1 MTTHDAGVTNSD
13 EDRSVERLIAE
24 AIDAARR
31 GDTSEARLL
40 AGDALRRDPENRDAA
55 EIARLADSSP
65 AELRRLTIL
74 FCDLVGST
82 AMSVRHDPGEYGRM
96 LESYHRNCDDVITA
110 NGGRVTRRVGDGV
123 LALFGHPV
131 SYGDDTRRAVR
142 AARALVQRMQAMRA
156 GVAAEFGDVF
166 EVRVAVHHGLV
177 HLDLVESQVYGL
189 APNLAA
195 RLQEL
200 AEPDHVVVSS
210 QVASIVGE
218 LFKFTEHPP
227 VELRGLDGPLSYLTV
242 DDELPET
249 PRRGRVWASPFV
261 GRLDEQNR
269 IREFVDP
276 TTTGESCVMIVQG
289 EPGIG
294 KSRLVHESLGGA
306 ANLPKRNLLSVCS
319 VYEQSDEMRAVRPF
333 LSLNGSVISTDPRAR
348 LRQLRADLVMLGLD
362 PETHLPLLAPLLGLD
377 PSTGY
382 DPPAS
387 DISRIRDLTVES
399 VRAWLGAA
407 AAPGGVLVQI
417 DDLQWAD
424 DASRT
429 LILGLAARP
438 IDGVRVLATTRPDPR
453 TSTGGRVEVIDLLPL
468 GATHSLELAAHAVPG
483 IGRDALDH
491 VLARG
496 HGVPLFLEELAGMGE
511 VAEVPPD
518 MRARLS
524 ETSAV
529 PGVLYE
535 PLLARLSQPSVD
547 LRVAQVAATIGTT
560 FDIEVLGASMH
571 RSRERLEDAVA
582 DLMAAGIVSES
593 GPATFQFRHGLVR
606 DMAYDLQTTDDRRE
620 THRRV
625 GTALRASNADRRDG
639 SWTVIAQHFHNAG
652 STRDAVDA
660 YGRAAGETR
669 DLGAL
674 EAARQLLGTAL
685 ELLDTLPRSDQRRL
699 LEVTLRLQRA
709 FLSVT
714 MAGNADPQALADYDA
729 CERLVHEHAAGPELV
744 DTLVSLWG
752 YHTARGAMVRADE
765 LLDEI
770 RATGVCDDP
779 VYDAQNRGAKGLV
792 ALLRGDY
799 TSASACFAATDAV
812 RPDGIIDEAQPSRW
826 QFPNDPIAVEG
837 AFRGV
842 LAWQLGDDDGCRRHL
857 RNARHRAELLPF
869 PHGAFSLCYV
879 LHYGVWMDIEQG
891 DFDQARRSVD
901 ELIGLA
907 TRHGFDFWSVSAT
920 MLNSTLNASVELARP
935 TPDVNVLR
943 TEADQQSALR
953 SVITMIDS
961 QAFLPFG
968 LTRQAPL
975 AALLDGHESALALL
989 DRAEVIASQ
998 TGSRFYLAE
1007 TWRTRALIL
1016 RSVEP
1021 QQSRHAIDEALRI
1034 AQEQGAVVFEQ
1045 RIRADM
1051 EAGAG
1056 ISAET

>member
-1 MTTHDAGVTNSD
+1 VTGHHGGVAD
-13 EDRSVERLIAE
+13 ENEEQSVERLIAE
-24 AIDAARR
+24 AIDAATR
-31 GDTSEARLL
+31 GDTAEARLL

-65 AELRRLTIL
+65 AELRRLTIV

-96 LESYHRNCDDVITA
+96 LELYHRNCDDVISA

-142 AARALVQRMQAMRA
+142 AGRALVQRIQAVRTE
-156 GVAAEFGDVF
+156 VEAEFDDVF

-200 AEPDHVVVSS
+200 AEPDQVVVSA

-218 LFKFTEHPP
+218 LFTLTEHPP
-227 VELRGLDGPLSYLTV
+227 VELRGLDGPLAYFTV
-242 DDELPET
+242 GDELPDT

-261 GRLDEQNR
+261 GRLDEQDR
-269 IREFVDP
+269 IRRFADP
-276 TTTGESCVMIVQG
+276 AATAGPSMLVVQG

-294 KSRLVHESLGGA
+294 KSRVVHEALAGA
-306 ANLPKRNLLSVCS
+306 TNLPARILLGVCS
-319 VYEQSDEMRAVRPF
+319 AYERSDELRAIRPF
-333 LSLNGSVISTDPRAR
+333 LALSGTTEPGEPRSR
-348 LRQLRADLVMLGLD
+348 LRQLRAELVTLGLD
-362 PETHLPLLAPLLGLD
+362 PEAHVPLLAPVLGLD
-377 PSTGY
+377 PSAGY
-382 DPPAS
+382 TPHAS
-387 DISRIRDLTVES
+387 DLSRIRDLTVES
-399 VRAWLGAA
+399 IRAWLGAA
-407 AAPGGVLVQI
+407 AALGGVLLQV

-424 DASRT
+424 EASRAV
-429 LILGLAARP
+429 LLGLARRP
-438 IDGVRVLATTRPDPR
+438 LDGVRVLATTRPDPLM
-453 TSTGGRVEVIDLLPL
+453 TGGESVEVLELLPL
-468 GATHSLELAAHAVPG
+468 GATYSLELATQVVPG
-483 IGRDALDH
+483 IGRDALDR

-496 HGVPLFLEELAGMGE
+496 HGVPLFLEELAAAGE
-511 VAEVPPD
+511 MKEVPPD

-535 PLLARLSQPSVD
+535 PLLARLSQPTVD
-547 LRVAQVAATIGTT
+547 LRVAQVAATIGTV
-560 FDIEVLGASMH
+560 FDIDVLGASMG
-571 RSRERLEDAVA
+571 RSRERLERSVGALA
-582 DLMAAGIVSES
+582 TAGIVSES
-593 GPATFQFRHGLVR
+593 GPGVFQFRHGLVR

-625 GTALRASNADRRDG
+625 GVALRASSSDRPEE
-639 SWTVIAQHFHNAG
+639 SWTVIAQHFHSAG
-652 STRDAVDA
+652 SARDAVDA
-660 YGRAAGETR
+660 YSRAAAETR

-674 EAARQLLGTAL
+674 EAARRLLGTAL
-685 ELLDTLPRSDQRRL
+685 ELLETLPASDQRRL

-714 MAGNADPQALADYDA
+714 MAGNADPHARADYDA
-729 CERLVHEHAAGPELV
+729 CEQLVQEHSAGPELV

-752 YHTARGAMVRADE
+752 YYTALGSLVRSDE

-779 VYDAQNRGAKGLV
+779 VYDAQNHGAKGLV
-792 ALLRGDY
+792 AFLRGDF
-799 TSASACFAATDAV
+799 TFASRCFAAADAV
-812 RPDGIIDEAQPSRW
+812 RPPGVIEETEPSRW
-826 QFPNDPIAVEG
+826 QFPNDPIAVED

-842 LAWQLGDDDGCRRHL
+842 LAWQLGDDDAARRHL

-879 LHYGVWMDIEQG
+879 LHYGVWVDIENG
-891 DFDQARRSVD
+891 DFDRARRSVD

-907 TRHGFDFWSVSAT
+907 TRHGFDFWSVSAA
-920 MLNSTLNASVELARP
+920 MLSSTLKACVELARS
-935 TPDVNVLR
+935 TPDITVLR
-943 TEADQQSALR
+943 AENDQQSALR

-961 QAFLPFG
+961 QAFVPFG
-968 LTRQAPL
+968 LTRQAL
-975 AALLDGHESALALL
+975 VIDVIDGHEPALAML
-989 DRAEVIASQ
+989 DRAEVVAGQ
-998 TGSRFYLAE
+998 TGSHFYLAE
-1007 TWRTRALIL
+1007 TWRTRAAVL
-1016 RSVEP
+1016 RAVEP
-1021 QQSRHAIDEALRI
+1021 ELSRHALGEAVRI
-1034 AQEQGAVVFEQ
+1034 AREQGAVVFE
-1045 RIRADM
+1045 RRALADL
-1051 EAGAG
+1051 EAAVSDPGA
-1056 ISAET
+1056 A

>member
-1 MTTHDAGVTNSD
+1 MTDSGGSGDLA
-13 EDRSVERLIAE
+13 VERLIAE

-31 GDTSEARLL
+31 GDTAEARLL
-40 AGDALRRDPENRDAA
+40 AGDALRHDPDNRDAA
-55 EIARLADSSP
+55 EIAKLTDSSP

-96 LESYHRNCDDVITA
+96 LELYHRNCDDVITA

-142 AARALVQRMQAMRA
+142 AGRALVQRIRSLRPQ
-156 GVAAEFGDVF
+156 VEAEFRDVF
-166 EVRVAVHHGLV
+166 EVRVALHHGLV

-200 AEPDHVVVSS
+200 AQPDQVVVSP
-210 QVASIVGE
+210 QVAAIVGE
-218 LFKFTEHPP
+218 QFTFTEHPP
-227 VELRGLDGPLSYLTV
+227 VELRGLDGPLAFLTV
-242 DDELPET
+242 EDELPET
-249 PRRGRVWASPFV
+249 PRRGRVWAAPFV
-261 GRLDEQNR
+261 GRHDEQDR
-269 IREFVDP
+269 IRRFVDP
-276 TTTGESCVMIVQG
+276 TAGVDSDVLVVQG

-294 KSRLVHESLGGA
+294 KSRLVHEALAGA
-306 ANLPKRNLLSVCS
+306 RNLPARISLSVCS
-319 VYEQSDEMRAVRPF
+319 AYERSDELRAVRPV
-333 LSLNGSVISTDPRAR
+333 LSLGSVESTEPRAR
-348 LRQLRADLVMLGLD
+348 LRQLRADLITLGLD
-362 PETHLPLLAPLLGLD
+362 PEVHTPLLAPVLGLD
-377 PSTGY
+377 PSDGY
-382 DPPAS
+382 DPPAL
-387 DISRIRDLTVES
+387 DLSRIRDLTVDS
-399 VRAWLGAA
+399 IRTWMAA
-407 AAPGGVLVQI
+407 AADPGGLLVQV

-424 DASRT
+424 DASRSV
-429 LILGLAARP
+429 LLELADRP
-438 IDGVRVLATTRPDPR
+438 VEGVRVLATSRVDPCLEAA
-453 TSTGGRVEVIDLLPL
+453 GAVDVLELLPL
-468 GATHSLELAAHAVPG
+468 GATHSLELAAQVLPG

-496 HGVPLFLEELAGMGE
+496 HGVPLFLEELAAMGDVE
-511 VAEVPPD
+511 DVPPD
-518 MRARLS
+518 MRALLS

-535 PLLARLSQPSVD
+535 PLLARLSQSTVD

-560 FDIEVLGASMH
+560 FDIDVLGASMN
-571 RSRERLEDAVA
+571 RTRTRLEHAVA
-582 DLMAAGIVSES
+582 ALVSAGIVSES
-593 GPATFQFRHGLVR
+593 GPGTFQFRHGLVR
-606 DMAYDLQTTDDRRE
+606 DMAYDLQTTDDRRA

-625 GTALRASNADRRDG
+625 GTALLESGGDRPDE

-652 STRDAVDA
+652 AVRDAVDA
-660 YGRAAGETR
+660 YGRAAAETR

-674 EAARQLLGTAL
+674 DAARRLLGTAL
-685 ELLDTLPRSDQRRL
+685 ELLEELPPNDQRRL

-714 MAGNADPQALADYDA
+714 LAGNADPNARADYDA
-729 CERLVHEHAAGPELV
+729 CEQLVQEHAVGPELV

-752 YHTARGAMVRADE
+752 YYTARGSLHRADE

-779 VYDAQNRGAKGLV
+779 AYDAQNRGAKGLV

-799 TSASACFAATDAV
+799 TFASSCFESADAV
-812 RPDGIIDEAQPSRW
+812 RPDGVLEEREPSRW
-826 QFPNDPIAVEG
+826 QFPNDPVAVES

-842 LAWQLGDDDGCRRHL
+842 LAWQLGDDEGCRRHL
-857 RNARHRAELLPF
+857 RNARHRTELLPF

-879 LHYGVWMDIEQG
+879 LHYGVWMGIEQEEFG
-891 DFDQARRSVD
+891 RARRAVD
-901 ELIGLA
+901 ELISVA

-920 MLNSTLNASVELARP
+920 MLSSTLTGCVELASP
-935 TPDVNVLR
+935 TPDVTVLR
-943 TEADQQSALR
+943 AEVDQQSVLR

-968 LTRQAPL
+968 LTRE
-975 AALLDGHESALALL
+975 AALVDVLDGPESALALL
-989 DRAEVIASQ
+989 DRAEVVAAQ
-998 TGSRFYLAE
+998 TGSNFYLAE
-1007 TWRTRALIL
+1007 TWRIRASIL

-1021 QQSRHAIDEALRI
+1021 ELSRHALDEALRI
-1034 AQEQGAVVFEQ
+1034 ARSQGAVVFE
-1045 RIRADM
+1045 RRALAD
-1051 EAGAG
+1051 ADALV
-1056 ISAET
+1056 AESRDA